1 MFKQSYAL
9 VNKAFSY
16 KKIWYWGY
24 VVAVFASAFLADS
37 FFKFLV
43 SALAVGYIELMTRSY
58 INFDIPPI
66 QSALASPSLSE
77 EGKEIFQYVFG
88 LLAYVFHMA
97 LAVYLYLG
105 ALGLIE
111 F

>member
-1 MFKQSYAL
+1 MFKQSYAII
-9 VNKAFSY
+9 NKAFSY

-24 VVAVFASAFLADS
+24 AIAIFSAVFFADS

-43 SALAVGYIELMTRSY
+43 STLAVGYIELMTRSY

-66 QSALASPSLSE
+66 QFALASPSLSE

-88 LLAYVFHMA
+88 FLAYVFHMA

-105 ALGLIE
+105 DLGLIE
-111 F
+111 S

>member
-1 MFKQSYAL
+1 MLPLSICRGVILRYRHSPTSLIFC
-9 VNKAFSY
+9 
-16 KKIWYWGY
+16 KILWR
-24 VVAVFASAFLADS
+24 FLADS